1 MSSQDSH
8 SAKDV
13 ASGLVILVNHAKK
26 DLGLKK
32 EPPFLSHY
40 RVLPENL
47 QTAYTLLV
55 QGAQLVRATATKY
68 ALVGAIDTKDQ
79 GNLGT
84 DLLRGCELVGA
95 AAHVTMQDSNGCS
108 RALREHTQKAALA
121 IYIATL
127 RLVEAFHPDVV
138 NNKINNNN
146 APTATITLAVATKG
160 NNVGAQKTGAVWEA
174 CDHIINKMLPK
185 GNRNAMRREIFTWTR
200 ECNDTMEEFEELI
213 ELAPKD
219 DDDNN
224 DEINDEAEAVDDDDD
239 EEDDYFGGFDDDGE
253 DQYPEKELPMAR
265 ACLGLLKNS
274 RGNMKIALETC
285 EALGQLEIESDHET
299 HLEAILTVHQHAKKV
314 GEGVTDLGS
323 LMYPPLLAQS
333 SDLTAGVIQQVTF
346 IKEFQDYILGNLS
359 ESSMLPAKII
369 ELANTLRNAAET
381 KEKDFLNALESC
393 KGSDAEQ

>member
-1 MSSQDSH
+1 MPSSEQDPH

-13 ASGLVILVNHAKK
+13 ASGLAILVQHAKK
-26 DLGLKK
+26 DLSLKK

-47 QTAYTLLV
+47 QTAYTLLL

-79 GNLGT
+79 GSLGT

-95 AAHVTMQDSNGCS
+95 AAHVIMQDPNGCA
-108 RALREHTQKAALA
+108 RALREHTQKATLA
-121 IYIATL
+121 IYIATF
-127 RLVEAFHPDVV
+127 RLVEAFHPDA
-138 NNKINNNN
+138 IPSSSNNNN
-146 APTATITLAVATKG
+146 NDNVAIATITVASKE

-185 GNRNAMRREIFTWTR
+185 GNRNAMRREIFTLTR

-213 ELAPKD
+213 ELGPKD
-219 DDDNN
+219 ENGN
-224 DEINDEAEAVDDDDD
+224 DEIDEADADD
-239 EEDDYFGGFDDDGE
+239 EDDYFDDDGE
-253 DQYPEKELPMAR
+253 DQYPEKEMPMAR

-285 EALGQLEIESDHET
+285 EALGQLESDSGDNDDAC
-299 HLEAILTVHQHAKKV
+299 LEAILTVHQHAKKV

-323 LMYPPLLAQS
+323 LMYPPLLPQS
-333 SDLTAGVIQQVTF
+333 SDLKAGIRQQAAF
-346 IKEFQDYILGNLS
+346 IKDFQDYILGNLS
-359 ESSMLPAKII
+359 SESFLLPAKIMD
-369 ELANTLRNAAET
+369 LANTLRNAAET
-381 KEKDFLNALESC
+381 KETDFLNALEKC
-393 KGSDAEQ
+393 RGGGVEQ

>member
-1 MSSQDSH
+1 MPPSSEQDPH

-13 ASGLVILVNHAKK
+13 ARGLAILIQHAKK
-26 DLGLKK
+26 DLSLKK

-40 RVLPENL
+40 RVLPGNL
-47 QTAYTLLV
+47 QTAYTLLL

-95 AAHVTMQDSNGCS
+95 AAHVTMQDPNGCA

-121 IYIATL
+121 IYVATL
-127 RLVEAFHPDVV
+127 RLVEAFHPDVIPSNKSDNKH
-138 NNKINNNN
+138 NNDNVVI
-146 APTATITLAVATKG
+146 ATITVASKE

-213 ELAPKD
+213 ELGPKD
-219 DDDNN
+219 ENNNN
-224 DEINDEAEAVDDDDD
+224 DEIDEADNED
-239 EEDDYFGGFDDDGE
+239 DDYFDDDDGE
-253 DQYPEKELPMAR
+253 DQYPEQEMPMAR

-285 EALGQLEIESDHET
+285 EALGQLEQSGDNDDT
-299 HLEAILTVHQHAKKV
+299 CLEAILAVHQHAKKV

-323 LMYPPLLAQS
+323 LMYPPLLPQS
-333 SDLTAGVIQQVTF
+333 SDLKDGMLQQVAF
-346 IKEFQDYILGNLS
+346 IKEFQDYILGNLWS
-359 ESSMLPAKII
+359 ESFVLPAKIMD
-369 ELANTLRNAAET
+369 LANTLRNAAET
-381 KEKDFLNALESC
+381 KETDFLNALE
-393 KGSDAEQ
+393 KFKA